1 MRGRKNTRAY
11 ILGALI
17 LSVFT
22 ISLGFA
28 AFSTIL
34 NISAKAHMVLDRPAF
49 SVVFSSSNESY
60 QTNAVSPTKSDSSI
74 TTTDGTINNTEEPT
88 ISNLS
93 ALFTDTG
100 QTVTYTFYVHNNG
113 KVAAYLN
120 SINFNGS
127 KTCTTVSGNA
137 NSTHVNSACD
147 SIKMEISYNGLTYSQ
162 TTSGIQEQ
170 KINVGEFKPV
180 VVTLQYPSDGADT
193 DESFNV
199 NFPNISL
206 EYSDKDSDLTP
217 NQILYALGDRSDSS
231 VTTYDDY
238 HSLLQDDKPIFLKYE
253 VDKNNR
259 NVSASVCLEGASGDS
274 DEDITCFNVNNY
286 SEVKSQFQP
295 LCDNSSYSVV
305 NDEGTEQETYSCR
318 FALDTTCPVSTNS
331 LNSKSLK
338 AFQICFKTYWCQ
350 AAASGSIYCQLSGY
364 DYPTQCRIYPDYD
377 VYCSSY
383 ED

>member
-60 QTNAVSPTKSDSSI
+60 QTNAVAPTKSDSSI
-74 TTTDGTINNTEEPT
+74 TTTNGTINNTEEPT

-120 SINFNGS
+120 SINFIGS
-127 KTCTTVSGNA
+127 KTCTTVSGDY
-137 NSTHVNSACD
+137 SIYVDSACN

-162 TTSGIQEQ
+162 TTSDIQEQ

-199 NFPNISL
+199 NFPNITL
-206 EYSDKDSDLTP
+206 EYSDGEAIP
-217 NQILYALGDRSDSS
+217 NQILYAFGDRSDSS
-231 VTTYDDY
+231 VVTYTDY
-238 HSLLQDDKPIFLKYE
+238 NELVSAEGHKVFLKYE
-253 VDKNNR
+253 VDSKNRDVNK
-259 NVSASVCLEGASGDS
+259 SVCVVLENDRMG
-274 DEDITCFNVNNY
+274 CFEY
-286 SEVKSQFQP
+286 
-295 LCDNSSYSVV
+295 
-305 NDEGTEQETYSCR
+305 
-318 FALDTTCPVSTNS
+318 A
-331 LNSKSLK
+331 
-338 AFQICFKTYWCQ
+338 
-350 AAASGSIYCQLSGY
+350 
-364 DYPTQCRIYPDYD
+364 DYD
-377 VYCSSY
+377 QLKSNLKSFFEAEDSETQYECKEFEDSENIKLMCSATEFLVAKKSPACQIILDYTGTYTLRCTAGITASEYCSSAY
-383 ED
+383 SGDTWCAS

>member
-60 QTNAVSPTKSDSSI
+60 QTNAVAPTKSDSSI
-74 TTTDGTINNTEEPT
+74 TTTNGTINNTEAPT

-113 KVAAYLN
+113 KVDAYLN

-127 KTCTTVSGNA
+127 KTCTTVSGNT
-137 NSTHVNSACD
+137 NSTYVNSACK
-147 SIKMEISYNGLTYSQ
+147 SIKMGISYNGLTYSQ

-170 KINVGEFKPV
+170 KINVGEFKTV

-206 EYSDKDSDLTP
+206 KYSDSESIP
-217 NQILYALGDRSDSS
+217 NQILYAFGDRSDSS
-231 VTTYDDY
+231 VTTYTDY
-238 HSLLQDDKPIFLKYE
+238 TELVSENKETFIKYE
-253 VDKNNR
+253 VDENN
-259 NVSASVCLEGASGDS
+259 NDVSKSVCVVVNGELGCFKINNYDQEKSNLQTFFGASNCN
-274 DEDITCFNVNNY
+274 ED
-286 SEVKSQFQP
+286 
-295 LCDNSSYSVV
+295 
-305 NDEGTEQETYSCR
+305 
-318 FALDTTCPVSTNS
+318 
-331 LNSKSLK
+331 
-338 AFQICFKTYWCQ
+338 
-350 AAASGSIYCQLSGY
+350 
-364 DYPTQCRIYPDYD
+364 
-377 VYCSSY
+377 SY
-383 ED
+383 ENTDGDIIEATMCSTTTTTTGLRWCHVYSDGSVDCRGRGAKQTCGGGSDIGEYCNN